1 MRRFSIFCV
10 LLLQIILF
18 AQPTVSESAKEE
30 TPGFHAF
37 MNLNDI
43 LQREGMRFEV
53 TQPTKQCSDIKY
65 SLDSMPFLIVP
76 CFDKSSKELDV
87 TLKVG
92 NVNLGQEKTTF
103 DTEATEV
110 SISFDHGQLL
120 NGEHRYYLKDNYLW
134 LHYDNIIFGRKH
146 TGDQRLNPMPSGF
159 ISSEDAS
166 KPKPKKDASKSKPK
180 RDASKPSPK
189 KGASKPNPKKD
200 ASKSKS
206 RYDI

>member
-1 MRRFSIFCV
+1 
-10 LLLQIILF
+10 
-18 AQPTVSESAKEE
+18 
-30 TPGFHAF
+30 
-37 MNLNDI
+37 
-43 LQREGMRFEV
+43 
-53 TQPTKQCSDIKY
+53 
-65 SLDSMPFLIVP
+65 MPFLIVP

-92 NVNLGQEKTTF
+92 NVDLGQEKTTF

-120 NGEHRYYLKDNYLW
+120 DGKHRYYLKDNYLW
-134 LHYDNIIFGRKH
+134 MHYDNIIFGRKH
-146 TGDQRLNPMPSGF
+146 TGDQRLNPVPSGF

-166 KPKPKKDASKSKPK
+166 KPKSEEDAPKPKPKKDASKSKTK

-189 KGASKPNPKKD
+189 KDASKPNPKKD